1 MLNFLQNACI
11 SMQLHNQVHVKLYRC
26 FIVCNSVT
34 ADPENFILS
43 SLVKVLVLIS
53 VGMALCDAYT
63 NKWESH

>member
-1 MLNFLQNACI
+1 
-11 SMQLHNQVHVKLYRC
+11 MQLHNQVHVKLYRC

-63 NKWESH
+63 NK